1 MIMHLC
7 QFFCYSVCGNP
18 GGRHAPRG
26 QCDVNCGIKTQP
38 AQYKQSIFKRF
49 RFSIGMLEVSARS
62 YASAQHT
69 DLLPFDQGEIDL
81 GAEAGGGRGV
91 DEAVAVDGDVL
102 GETVFLHRVG

>member
-1 MIMHLC
+1 MFMHLC

-26 QCDVNCGIKTQP
+26 QCDVNCGIKTRP
-38 AQYKQSIFKRF
+38 AQYKPSIFKRF
-49 RFSIGMLEVSARS
+49 RLRLGMQEVSASS

-69 DLLPFDQGEIDL
+69 HLLSFDQGEIDL

-91 DEAVAVDGDVL
+91 DEAVAVDGDVFS
-102 GETVFLHRVG
+102 EAVFLHRVG